1 MLKNIVQITAI
12 LILLAGTSS
21 AQDPVFVGDVPLPDD
36 AVMSAPAD
44 WAYSGV
50 WVGQWDNQKNHI
62 LIVERLGD
70 DGVADV
76 IYAVGRDLNNVGRW
90 FRRKARIEGDALVFA
105 DDGFPARYFLSATG
119 RLRGVFADNKSFAVL
134 ERQELSALL
143 ASPDDNWFSVGDFE
157 FLETD
162 LIEDGNPIK
171 LATVVYR
178 PKGNGPFP
186 LAIVHHGSTGSGR
199 FPTDFQWVWSHD
211 WFADI
216 LNADGWLVAFPQRRG
231 RGQSD
236 GLYDEGFAEDRTQ
249 GYSPKA
255 AISLP
260 GAERA
265 LTDANAALSAL
276 RQRQDVDA
284 GKALLA
290 GMSRGGVVAIIQAGH
305 DPRDFA
311 GVINF
316 VGGWVSEGWGDP
328 EINPIL
334 FRRIGSFGGPVLSIY
349 GEDDSF
355 YSVEHAKSNVAE
367 MEAVGADSQ
376 LHVVKLPGHGDG
388 HWAMYRPPLWERAV
402 SEFLA
407 KIE

>member
-1 MLKNIVQITAI
+1 MIF
-12 LILLAGTSS
+12 LAGTAS
-21 AQDPVFVGDVPLPDD
+21 AEDSVYIGDVPLPDD
-36 AVMSAPAD
+36 AVVSSQAES
-44 WAYSGV
+44 AYSGV

-70 DGVADV
+70 DGFADV
-76 IYAVGRDLNNVGRW
+76 VYAVGRDLNNVGRW
-90 FRRKARIEGDALVFA
+90 FRRTAKIEDNALVFA
-105 DDGFPARYFLSATG
+105 DDGFPARYSLSETG
-119 RLRGVFADNKSFAVL
+119 RMRGVFADNKSFAIL
-134 ERQELSALL
+134 ERQQLPALL
-143 ASPDDNWFSVGDFE
+143 ASPDDNWFSVGELE
-157 FLETD
+157 FLDTE
-162 LIEDGNPIK
+162 LVEDGKPIK

-178 PKGNGPFP
+178 PKGDGPFR
-186 LAIVHHGSTGSGR
+186 LAVVHHGSTGSGK

-236 GLYDEGFAEDRTQ
+236 GLYDEGFAEDRSQ
-249 GYSPKA
+249 GYSPEA
-255 AISLP
+255 ALSIP

-276 RQRQDVDA
+276 RLRPDVDS

-290 GMSRGGVVAIIQAGH
+290 GQSRGGVVAILQAGH
-305 DPRDFA
+305 DPQDFT

-316 VGGWVSEGWGDP
+316 VGGWVSEGWGEP
-328 EINPIL
+328 AINPTL

-349 GEDDSF
+349 GEEDSL

-376 LHVVKLPGHGDG
+376 LHVVKLPGHGNG
-388 HWAMYRPPLWERAV
+388 HWAMYRPPLWEAVV

-407 KIE
+407 KVE